1 MQASANSASTSA
13 GNEASFV
20 ASTQATEQVLTF
32 VLGRETYGL
41 DILRVQEIRGWE
53 PPTQLPQMPSYVKGV
68 INMRGAVIPIVDLRQ
83 RFEIGQA
90 TYDDSTVVIITK
102 MRATDKTDGKQIEKT
117 IGMVVDGVSDVES
130 VDMENLQP
138 APAFSEAG
146 QVGEQFI
153 KGLANVTEAQSA
165 EDKMIIVLNV
175 DALIHQGIFN
185 QLRH

>member
-1 MQASANSASTSA
+1 MQAAVSTNSATQA
-13 GNEASFV
+13 EVYV
-20 ASTQATEQVLTF
+20 ASTAQQEQVLTF

-53 PPTQLPQMPSYVKGV
+53 APTQLPQMPHYVKGV

-83 RFEIGQA
+83 RFEIGQP
-90 TYDDSTVVIITK
+90 TYDESTVVIITK
-102 MRATDKTDGKQIEKT
+102 MQATDKIEGKRIEKT

-130 VDMENLQP
+130 VDMAQLQP

-153 KGLANVTEAQSA
+153 KGLANVTQNSDA

-185 QLRH
+185 QLKH